1 MRAAAR
7 QKHQFYGERIKP
19 QTSHANPKLKFTKIH
34 KGGFFPTGDLSQ
46 SDLLY
51 FSLFPS
57 ETPGGS
63 GFKSQY
69 FIFYVEFEIFDGKAL
84 RVCSLECYSNHY
96 HTSTLKE

>member
-63 GFKSQY
+63 GFNSQY
-69 FIFYVEFEIFDGKAL
+69 FILNVECCRCVMTSAVT
-84 RVCSLECYSNHY
+84 RVRTREL
-96 HTSTLKE
+96 